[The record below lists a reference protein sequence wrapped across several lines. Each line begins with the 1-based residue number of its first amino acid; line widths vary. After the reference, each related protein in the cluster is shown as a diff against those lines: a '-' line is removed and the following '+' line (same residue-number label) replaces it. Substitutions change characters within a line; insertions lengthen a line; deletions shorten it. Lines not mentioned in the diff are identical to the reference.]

1 MAEEIRKEVDA
12 LKNDIAQ
19 LRQDIAGLTAAVK
32 DAAANKIDD
41 TKSQARDKLNSVW
54 ENLESKLDAA
64 LGQGREGVRNV
75 EQKIGEHPTGSVLT
89 AFGVGFLIA
98 KLLDM
103 GERR

>member
-12 LKNDIAQ
+12 LKSDIAQ
-19 LRQDIAGLTAAVK
+19 LRKDIAGLTSAVT
-32 DAAANKIDD
+32 DAAADKVDE

-54 ENLESKLDAA
+54 ENLEGKLDAA
-64 LGQGREGVRNV
+64 LGQGRDGVRNV
-75 EQKIGEHPTGSVLT
+75 EQKIGEHPTGSVLA
-89 AFGVGFLIA
+89 AFGVGFLVA

>member
-12 LKNDIAQ
+12 LKSDIAQ
-19 LRQDIAGLTAAVK
+19 LRKDIAGLTTAVT
-32 DAAANKIDD
+32 DAAADKVDE
-41 TKSQARDKLNSVW
+41 TKSQARDKFNGVW

-64 LGQGREGVRNV
+64 LGQGRDGVRNV
-75 EQKIGEHPTGSVLT
+75 EQKIGEHPTGSVLA

>member
-19 LRQDIAGLTAAVK
+19 LRKDIAGLTSAVK
-32 DAAANKIDD
+32 DAAADKVDEG
-41 TKSQARDKLNSVW
+41 KAQARDKIHTAW
-54 ENLESKLDAA
+54 EALEGKLDEA
-64 LGQGREGVRNV
+64 LGQGREGVRHV
-75 EQKIGEHPTGSVLT
+75 EQKIGEHPTASVLA

-98 KLLDM
+98 KLIDL